1 MKLLCAPCLGC
12 CCEERNEPQ
21 NWVCNLV
28 RLLTSLGKEGL
39 LLLQPSM
46 VGRGWRCVHVRVWV
60 CVCVQI
66 ATLMWMSQGS
76 SVRREGCHVGTGN
89 AKPSTFGT
97 HRSVPH
103 PDVGTLPLTF
113 FWEPRVSAVLLTF

>member
-1 MKLLCAPCLGC
+1 MCTCMYG
-12 CCEERNEPQ
+12 
-21 NWVCNLV
+21 
-28 RLLTSLGKEGL
+28 G
-39 LLLQPSM
+39 
-46 VGRGWRCVHVRVWV
+46 
-60 CVCVQI
+60 VCVQI

-89 AKPSTFGT
+89 AKPSTFET

-103 PDVGTLPLTF
+103 PGVGTLSLTF